1 MGCPPPIC
9 GRGTRLSPLF
19 ADAKTISGKRVP
31 TRSPCAPF
39 PGETFTTK
47 AGRGIPNLPQGPVVI
62 RYPGSQYNTDIPS
75 CFPQTSHVIYIGI
88 ECFCPP
94 GPAQRNSPN
103 RAVSQHGGISPQKNA
118 ANHEKAACGVIFWH
132 PRRESNSQLT
142 LRRGLLYPFNYG
154 GVWNGE
160 PAELSELSYQNIL
173 HHEGW
178 DVNLKFKKSKKNLHF
193 PLSRGIIFSAL

>member
-103 RAVSQHGGISPQKNA
+103 RAVSQHGGTSPQKNA
-118 ANHEKAACGVIFWH
+118 ANHEIAVCGVFFWH

-142 LRRGLLYPFNYG
+142 LRSSPQFANRFVTKHKETQAFAGFWRVLFLVIPKGFTAKITSFFGL
-154 GVWNGE
+154 
-160 PAELSELSYQNIL
+160 
-173 HHEGW
+173 
-178 DVNLKFKKSKKNLHF
+178 
-193 PLSRGIIFSAL
+193 